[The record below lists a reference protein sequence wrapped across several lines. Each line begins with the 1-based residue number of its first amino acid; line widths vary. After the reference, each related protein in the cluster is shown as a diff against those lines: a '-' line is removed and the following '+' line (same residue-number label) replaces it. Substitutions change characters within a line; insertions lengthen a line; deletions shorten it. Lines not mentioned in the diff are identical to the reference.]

1 MDSTEGAIRLFVGKD
16 FNVLSAK
23 AEAGEWN
30 IDRLEG
36 GVGEN
41 TVSSIKVATGY
52 AVTLYSERDLT
63 GDSKEFTAD
72 AAYVG
77 DDFNDRA
84 SSLKVSPRA
93 AARSA
98 STSSLVNPGARGNK
112 STAGQ
117 LRASIKFA

>member
-1 MDSTEGAIRLFVGKD
+1 MPPIEGAVRLFVGKD
-16 FNVLSAK
+16 YNGLSAK

-41 TVSSIKVATGY
+41 TVSSIQVAPGY
-52 AVTLYSERDLT
+52 VVTLYSERDLS
-63 GDSKEFTAD
+63 GDRKEFTAD
-72 AAYVG
+72 AGYVG

-84 SSLKVSPRA
+84 SSLKVTPIA
-93 AARSA
+93 ATRSI
-98 STSSLVNPGARGNK
+98 TGNK
-112 STAGQ
+112 STVGQ